1 MSPAAMNIRN
11 NDLAH
16 QPDSTKD
23 APGQD
28 VSLGPL
34 PLTRKALEEYEASQA
49 QLDAA
54 FDAATTNDEVWAA
67 FAADE
72 EAADKVR
79 RAIEADTADIN
90 EPGSYRNC
98 KVSKIKRI
106 VDAAM
111 AKAIRSKG

>member
-1 MSPAAMNIRN
+1 MSIRN

-16 QPDSTKD
+16 QPDSTKA

-49 QLDAA
+49 QRDAA

-106 VDAAM
+106 VEGVM
-111 AKAIRSKG
+111 TKAIRSKE